1 MCIGDRIRVTGCD
14 KSLGMRDKLL
24 GLGLAVVAFWPFQ
37 EWLIHDWL
45 EHLKLCAVAKE
56 VREFEGLRDLFEEYF
71 TAPPA
76 PRLPRRGDQHTA
88 PGPAARRA
96 GQRCPRSRRRAGSCA
111 GRVAGASWPVPCA
124 SARVPS
130 PCKWPPALLLYGSP
144 HESLPYVLEIDIVVP
159 GWCSCL
165 FRQVHE
171 MPVT

>member
-1 MCIGDRIRVTGCD
+1 MC
-14 KSLGMRDKLL
+14 
-24 GLGLAVVAFWPFQ
+24 GLGTRRRVVQSALSGVFPVVVLRRIFYWCYVQHSRQRQPKTQTAVDPTRQ
-37 EWLIHDWL
+37 TGL
-45 EHLKLCAVAKE
+45 EAQQNTDE
-56 VREFEGLRDLFEEYF
+56 EGF
-71 TAPPA
+71 TAPRA

-130 PCKWPPALLLYGSP
+130 PCKGPPALLLYGSP
-144 HESLPYVLEIDIVVP
+144 HKSLPYVLENDHVAP
-159 GWCSCL
+159 GRCSCL